1 MTLLGYDKLM
11 PPTLNNHTTGM
22 NLATFRKLRHKKAWE
37 VAEYLGMK
45 EATYTK
51 YERGE
56 SQITIGM
63 VQQVAELLQVNP
75 IRILLA
81 DPDHYIESLSQPISE
96 SLPETIDK
104 LIELLKQLIVH
115 FSIYS
120 SNDKI

>member
-1 MTLLGYDKLM
+1 
-11 PPTLNNHTTGM
+11 M

-56 SQITIGM
+56 SQITICM

-81 DPDHYIESLSQPISE
+81 DPDHYIESLSQSIPE

-104 LIELLKQLIVH
+104 LIELLKQLIVY

-120 SNDKI
+120 RNDKI

>member
-1 MTLLGYDKLM
+1 
-11 PPTLNNHTTGM
+11 M

-63 VQQVAELLQVNP
+63 VQKVAELLQVNP

-81 DPDHYIESLSQPISE
+81 DPDHYIEFIQKP
-96 SLPETIDK
+96 LPGEVDNNPLDK
-104 LIELLKQLIVH
+104 
-115 FSIYS
+115 
-120 SNDKI
+120 